1 MHKKINIIERIERHA
16 GELRD
21 DECWETDYRSGNQYG
36 HTYIRGG
43 DWNKMLMQHRVAW
56 EAHNAQPIPE
66 GMLVMHSCDNPSCF
80 NPHHLSLGTHQENMT
95 DKANKGRAPGCISIT
110 KAIKLEISQSSPE
123 DEDALI
129 DTYGVSLR
137 YIRNLRKRWARLTEV
152 QRTKLLRND

>member
-1 MHKKINIIERIERHA
+1 MNKILSRFLAYA
-16 GELRD
+16 GD
-21 DECWETDYRSGNQYG
+21 TDKECWLYPGTGKSHNYRA
-36 HTYIRGG
+36 
-43 DWNKMLMQHRVAW
+43 AW